1 MNLHNHTDSPEHL
14 LFDTQNAYVVYS
26 LLDTTVG
33 AFIVDFCAYARCTKI
48 K

>member
-1 MNLHNHTDSPEHL
+1 MSLHNHTDSPEHL
-14 LFDTQNAYVVYS
+14 LFDKKAYVVYT

-33 AFIVDFCAYARCTKI
+33 AFIEGFCAYARCIKI